1 MQRKNVVN
9 NKCHTRGILSG
20 ISTNLSLQKAT
31 TDPQQKHS
39 GMTTFLY
46 NGNGFTLIELLVVVL
61 IIGILAAV
69 ALPKYQV
76 AVAKSRLSQAFVLAK
91 SIKDAEEVYYLA
103 NGTYTADLA
112 ALSVDVGTY
121 TVLSSVTNFL
131 KLELANKY
139 TIQIAVNGFGS
150 TEDRVEVYIPDHPQT
165 GIVYYFENAV
175 PRHTPPYHGR
185 MCEANMSVY
194 QQACQTMGGVYK
206 NTGSNQEK
214 RYQLP

>member
-31 TDPQQKHS
+31 TDPRQKHS

-76 AVAKSRLSQAFVLAK
+76 AVMKSRVATLRAAADPIVTAQRA
-91 SIKDAEEVYYLA
+91 YYLA
-103 NGTYTADLA
+103 NGVYATSFD
-112 ALSVDVGTY
+112 
-121 TVLSSVTNFL
+121 
-131 KLELANKY
+131 ELAIAAPAGWTLKRTGGEIPSDYAVKGNLRLYVNYSLQNRVQARIQKNNDEITLIYFVNYDDDEKSCESY
-139 TIQIAVNGFGS
+139 TEL
-150 TEDRVEVYIPDHPQT
+150 TEQVCKSLGGIFKFTRGNHNTVYS
-165 GIVYYFENAV
+165 V
-175 PRHTPPYHGR
+175 P
-185 MCEANMSVY
+185 
-194 QQACQTMGGVYK
+194 
-206 NTGSNQEK
+206 
-214 RYQLP
+214 